1 MCASEAQIAANRR
14 NAARSTGPRTE
25 RGRGISCMNAL
36 KHGMAS
42 RRDTVP
48 GEDPRELEQRL
59 EGWVDT
65 LGPDDPV
72 EMHLVQTA
80 VKSSWK
86 VERAERAQ
94 ATRVRS
100 QFETFAQRE
109 LNDLAGLGARLFH
122 DCAGATPLYGTQR
135 FDHRG
140 ARTSWSGIADDPDA
154 PARLIRQIESTAA
167 GVNWLLGEWTTLRT
181 QLEPG
186 KAWQAHD
193 QFKCIR
199 LLGCQPLDALSV
211 RSVADVFVAA
221 WALETRGCDDAYRP
235 LKGELDDGEHQYF
248 VKMARERWAHTLHPG
263 NPEEARR
270 VLVSIV
276 DGAIEDLKAK
286 AAAFLENAERDAIRL
301 ADRLA
306 CDVSPEAE
314 RLRRYELSA
323 SRTMFRSL
331 SELSKLRRDKERAAS
346 RKDEAGRME
355 DEDMSSAA
363 LLIDSDRTPI
373 DPGVATDLRG
383 AAGNGDTT
391 PPDGPDMDTAC
402 DSADDP
408 HEWRNLDIEADSRDG
423 HLARQE
429 FVRPADADGSSSFD
443 AGDDVRN
450 LDKEP
455 NFDPEDRHLAHQQ
468 PALPADPDESSSLA
482 QGRACEIAT
491 RNPIWGTGILPVS
504 NLLIRR
510 TGILLVKDLSIQGT
524 DILPV
529 TSLSPDRSWRA
540 R

>member
-1 MCASEAQIAANRR
+1 M
-14 NAARSTGPRTE
+14 
-25 RGRGISCMNAL
+25 
-36 KHGMAS
+36 
-42 RRDTVP
+42 
-48 GEDPRELEQRL
+48 
-59 EGWVDT
+59 
-65 LGPDDPV
+65 
-72 EMHLVQTA
+72 
-80 VKSSWK
+80 
-86 VERAERAQ
+86 
-94 ATRVRS
+94 
-100 QFETFAQRE
+100 
-109 LNDLAGLGARLFH
+109 
-122 DCAGATPLYGTQR
+122 
-135 FDHRG
+135 
-140 ARTSWSGIADDPDA
+140 
-154 PARLIRQIESTAA
+154 
-167 GVNWLLGEWTTLRT
+167 
-181 QLEPG
+181 
-186 KAWQAHD
+186 
-193 QFKCIR
+193 
-199 LLGCQPLDALSV
+199 
-211 RSVADVFVAA
+211 AA

-248 VKMARERWAHTLHPG
+248 VKMVRERWAHTLHPG

-276 DGAIEDLKAK
+276 EGAIEDLKAK

-391 PPDGPDMDTAC
+391 PPDDPDMDTAC

-468 PALPADPDESSSLA
+468 PALPADPDESSSFGAGEGVRNCDKEPNLGDGHLA
-482 QGRACEIAT
+482 RQQPIDPGARASCSSRTSRSRERTSFRSQASHRTGHGGHAEIAGLAGAST
-491 RNPIWGTGILPVS
+491 PGS
-504 NLLIRR
+504 
-510 TGILLVKDLSIQGT
+510 
-524 DILPV
+524 
-529 TSLSPDRSWRA
+529 
-540 R
+540 